1 MSCASSFTLII
12 HALCQMALQAAL
24 SKAQPQGKPLT
35 PRALYADGSDP
46 GNSLQR
52 PGTSSLR
59 SAAGARDGRSM
70 SVRIAAPAPS
80 VTRPPTGGAYDM
92 RASGGSGATSRTL
105 DTRHVRRCHCLVP
118 NPLPPFSPFLL
129 SLSPGALSSILG
141 NAMMNR
147 GPGAQEIVEYARCCF
162 LQ

>member
-1 MSCASSFTLII
+1 
-12 HALCQMALQAAL
+12 MALQAAL

-59 SAAGARDGRSM
+59 SAAGGRDGRSM

-92 RASGGSGATSRTL
+92 RASGGSGATSPTL
-105 DTRHVRRCHCLVP
+105 GTRHVKRAIVWPLNP
-118 NPLPPFSPFLL
+118 PLPPS
-129 SLSPGALSSILG
+129 SLFASGALSSILG